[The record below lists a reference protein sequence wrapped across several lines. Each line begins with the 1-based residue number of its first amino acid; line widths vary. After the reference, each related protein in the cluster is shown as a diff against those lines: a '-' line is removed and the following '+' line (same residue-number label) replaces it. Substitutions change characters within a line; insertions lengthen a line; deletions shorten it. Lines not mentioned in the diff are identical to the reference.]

1 MSPFDLT
8 IAMSLVQAAS
18 DKLLGSL
25 MLLTAAFVFT
35 YYTIWALFLVSP
47 LIQSGGIPALS

>member
-1 MSPFDLT
+1 
-8 IAMSLVQAAS
+8 MSLVQAAS

-47 LIQSGGIPALS
+47 LIQSGGISALS